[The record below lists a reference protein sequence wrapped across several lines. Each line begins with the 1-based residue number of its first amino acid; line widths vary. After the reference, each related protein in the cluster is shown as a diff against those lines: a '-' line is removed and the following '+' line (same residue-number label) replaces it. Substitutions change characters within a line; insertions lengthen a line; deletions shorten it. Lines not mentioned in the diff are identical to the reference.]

1 MKIIKKIVTAVLC
14 ATIVPTILT
23 GCGKEDLLNKKA
35 EESVA
40 VANYTAPEVGEK
52 IAVIKVKD
60 YGEIKI
66 KLFPEYAAKGVENF
80 TALAEM
86 DYYDELIFHRVIEG
100 FVIQGGDPKGN
111 GQGGNSV
118 WGTDF
123 DIEASPNLYHFSGA
137 VAYAH
142 AQNGG
147 NGSQF
152 YIVCTQPGETFNGG
166 KMTLTEDML
175 GDYSLSDEA
184 KKAYLENGGVPFLD
198 GGYTVF
204 GQVFEGMDIVYE
216 IAAVRVDE
224 SDLPTKQVVIESV
237 EIVEYQG

>member
-1 MKIIKKIVTAVLC
+1 MIILANPIVTITMGSGDVMKFELYPDIAPNTVNNFISLIKK
-14 ATIVPTILT
+14 
-23 GCGKEDLLNKKA
+23 G
-35 EESVA
+35 
-40 VANYTAPEVGEK
+40 
-52 IAVIKVKD
+52 
-60 YGEIKI
+60 
-66 KLFPEYAAKGVENF
+66 F
-80 TALAEM
+80 
-86 DYYDELIFHRVIEG
+86 YDGLIFHRVIEG

-111 GQGGNSV
+111 GTGGNSV

-175 GDYSLSDEA
+175 GDYSLSDDA

-216 IAAVRVDE
+216 IAAVKVDE